1 MNLILGFIKLLRPL
15 NIAVAASAVLV
26 SAYILGVYEQYYIL
40 TCVVIV
46 VITYNG
52 AANAFND
59 YCDYEIDL
67 INRPNRP
74 LSRGMITSFQAL
86 SFAVI
91 LFAIGSVT
99 AFQLPFYARLTAVV
113 IAMPLIIIYSMRLK
127 GTPLLGNI
135 AVAMILGLTF
145 VFCGLAFNKL
155 GPMIMPAIL
164 AFGLTLVRELIKDIA
179 DVEGDN
185 TVGLKTLPLIIGK
198 NKAITVAIIK
208 VVLIGLVSLI
218 PYYLNIYGN
227 YYLILLVI
235 GVEIPLAIVVVLFMK
250 SPSISTAKQSEKLLK
265 FSTIIG
271 LTAILVDHYVS

>member
-1 MNLILGFIKLLRPL
+1 MILGFFKLLRPL
-15 NIAVAASAVLV
+15 NIVVAASAVLV

-40 TCVVIV
+40 VCVVIV
-46 VITYNG
+46 VIAYNG

-86 SFAVI
+86 GFAVI
-91 LFAIGSVT
+91 LFAIGSIA
-99 AFQLPFYARLTAVV
+99 AFQLPIYAMLTAVG
-113 IAMPLIIIYSMRLK
+113 IAMPLIIIYSLRLK

-135 AVAMILGLTF
+135 TVAVILGLTF

-155 GPMIMPAIL
+155 IPMVIPAIL

-185 TVGLKTLPLIIGK
+185 SAGLKTLPLVIGK
-198 NKAITVAIIK
+198 NKAITIAVINT
-208 VVLIGLVSLI
+208 VLIGLGALL
-218 PYYLNIYGN
+218 PYFFQIYGK

-235 GVEIPLAIVVVLFMK
+235 GVEIPLVMIVVLFMK
-250 SPSISTAKQSEKLLK
+250 SPSIYTARQSEKLLK

-271 LTAILVDHYVS
+271 LTAILVDYYAS

>member
-1 MNLILGFIKLLRPL
+1 LNLILGFIKLLRPL
-15 NIAVAASAVLV
+15 NIAVAALAVLV

-46 VITYNG
+46 VIAYNG

-74 LSRGMITSFQAL
+74 LSRGMITSFHAL

-99 AFQLPFYARLTAVV
+99 AFQLPFYARLMAVG
-113 IAMPLIIIYSMRLK
+113 ITMPLIIIYSMRLK

-185 TVGLKTLPLIIGK
+185 SAGLKTLPLVIGK
-198 NKAITVAIIK
+198 NKTITVAMIK
-208 VVLIGLVSLI
+208 AVLIGLVSLI
-218 PYYLNIYGN
+218 PYCLNIYGN

-250 SPSISTAKQSEKLLK
+250 SPSITTARKSEKLLK
-265 FSTIIG
+265 FSTIMG
-271 LTAILVDHYVS
+271 LTAILVDHYAS

>member
-15 NIAVAASAVLV
+15 NIAVAAFAVLV

-46 VITYNG
+46 VIAYNG

-91 LFAIGSVT
+91 LFAIGSIT
-99 AFQLPFYARLTAVV
+99 AFQLPFYARLTAVG

-185 TVGLKTLPLIIGK
+185 SVGLKTLPLVIGK

-208 VVLIGLVSLI
+208 AVLIGLVSLI

-271 LTAILVDHYVS
+271 LTAILVDHYAS

>member
-15 NIAVAASAVLV
+15 NIVVAAFAVLV
-26 SAYILGVYEQYYIL
+26 SAYILGVYEQYYTL

-46 VITYNG
+46 VIAYNG

-91 LFAIGSVT
+91 LFAIGTVT

-185 TVGLKTLPLIIGK
+185 YAGLKTLPLVIGK

-208 VVLIGLVSLI
+208 AVLIGLVSLI

-265 FSTIIG
+265 FSTIMG
-271 LTAILVDHYVS
+271 LTAILVDHYAS

>member
-1 MNLILGFIKLLRPL
+1 MILGFIKLLRPL
-15 NIAVAASAVLV
+15 NIAVAAFAVLV
-26 SAYILGVYEQYYIL
+26 SAYILGVYEQYFIL

-46 VITYNG
+46 VIAYNG

-99 AFQLPFYARLTAVV
+99 AFQLPFYARLTAVGV
-113 IAMPLIIIYSMRLK
+113 AMPLIIIYSMRLK

-135 AVAMILGLTF
+135 SVAMILGLTF
-145 VFCGLAFNKL
+145 VFCGLSFNKL

-185 TVGLKTLPLIIGK
+185 SAGLKTLPLVIGK
-198 NKAITVAIIK
+198 KKAITVAMIK
-208 VVLIGLVSLI
+208 AVLIGLVSLI

-250 SPSISTAKQSEKLLK
+250 SPSISTARQSEKLLK

-271 LTAILVDHYVS
+271 LTAILIDHYAS

>member
-1 MNLILGFIKLLRPL
+1 MILGFFKLLRPL
-15 NIAVAASAVLV
+15 NIVVAASAVLV

-74 LSRGMITSFQAL
+74 LGRGMITSFQAL
-86 SFAVI
+86 SFSII

-99 AFQLPFYARLTAVV
+99 AFQLPFYAMLTAVG

-127 GTPLLGNI
+127 GTPLLGNV
-135 AVAMILGLTF
+135 AVAIILGLTF
-145 VFCGLAFNKL
+145 VFCGLAFNKP

-185 TVGLKTLPLIIGK
+185 SVGLKTLPLVIGK

-208 VVLIGLVSLI
+208 AVLIGLVSLI

-271 LTAILVDHYVS
+271 LTAILVDHYAS

>member
-15 NIAVAASAVLV
+15 NIAVAAFAVLV
-26 SAYILGVYEQYYIL
+26 SAYILGVYEQYFIL

-46 VITYNG
+46 VIAYNG

-99 AFQLPFYARLTAVV
+99 AFQLPFYARLTAVGV
-113 IAMPLIIIYSMRLK
+113 AMPLIIIYSMRLK

-135 AVAMILGLTF
+135 SVAMILGLTF
-145 VFCGLAFNKL
+145 VFCGLSFNKL
-155 GPMIMPAIL
+155 DPMIMPAIL

-185 TVGLKTLPLIIGK
+185 SAGLKTLPLVIGK
-198 NKAITVAIIK
+198 KKAITVAMIK
-208 VVLIGLVSLI
+208 AVLIGLVSLI

-227 YYLILLVI
+227 YYLILLII

-250 SPSISTAKQSEKLLK
+250 SPSISTARQSEKLLK

-271 LTAILVDHYVS
+271 LTAILIDHYAS

>member
-15 NIAVAASAVLV
+15 NILVAAFAVLV

-91 LFAIGSVT
+91 LFAMGSVT
-99 AFQLPFYARLTAVV
+99 AFQLPFYARITAGV

-185 TVGLKTLPLIIGK
+185 SVGLKTLPLVIGN
-198 NKAITVAIIK
+198 NKAITVVMIK
-208 VVLIGLVSLI
+208 AVLIGLVSLI

-271 LTAILVDHYVS
+271 LTAILVDHYAS

>member
-1 MNLILGFIKLLRPL
+1 MNFILGFIKLLRPL
-15 NIAVAASAVLV
+15 NIAVAAFAVLV

-46 VITYNG
+46 VIAYNG

-74 LSRGMITSFQAL
+74 LSRGMITCSQAL
-86 SFAVI
+86 IFAVI
-91 LFAIGSVT
+91 LFLIGSII
-99 AFQLPFYARLTAVV
+99 AFQLPFYATLIAVG
-113 IAMPLIIIYSMRLK
+113 IALPLMVVYSLRLK
-127 GTPLLGNI
+127 GMPLLGNI
-135 AVAMILGLTF
+135 VVAAILGLTF
-145 VFCGLAFNKL
+145 IFCGLAFNNIV
-155 GPMIMPAIL
+155 PMIVPAIL

-185 TVGLKTLPLIIGK
+185 SVGLKTLPLVLGK
-198 NKAITVAIIK
+198 NKAINFAVIN
-208 VVLIGLVSLI
+208 VVIIGLGALL
-218 PYYLNIYGN
+218 PYFLHIYGK

-235 GVEIPLAIVVVLFMK
+235 GVEIPLAIIVVLFMK
-250 SPSISTAKQSEKLLK
+250 SPSTSTAIKSAKLLK

-271 LTAILVDHYVS
+271 LTAILVDHYAS

>member
-15 NIAVAASAVLV
+15 NIAVAAFAVLV

-46 VITYNG
+46 VIAYNG

-91 LFAIGSVT
+91 LFAIGSIT

-145 VFCGLAFNKL
+145 VFCGLAFNKP

-185 TVGLKTLPLIIGK
+185 SVGLKTLPLVIGN
-198 NKAITVAIIK
+198 NKAITVVMIK
-208 VVLIGLVSLI
+208 AVLIGLVSLI

-265 FSTIIG
+265 FSTIMG
-271 LTAILVDHYVS
+271 LTAILVDHYAS

>member
-1 MNLILGFIKLLRPL
+1 MSLILGFTKLLRPL
-15 NIAVAASAVLV
+15 NIAVAAFAVLV

-46 VITYNG
+46 VIAYNG

-185 TVGLKTLPLIIGK
+185 SVGLKTLPLIIGK
-198 NKAITVAIIK
+198 NKAITIAIIK
-208 VVLIGLVSLI
+208 AVLIGLVSLT

-265 FSTIIG
+265 FSTIMG
-271 LTAILVDHYVS
+271 LTAILVDHYAS

>member
-1 MNLILGFIKLLRPL
+1 LNLILGFIKLLRPL
-15 NIAVAASAVLV
+15 NIAVAAFSVLV

-40 TCVVIV
+40 TYVIIV
-46 VITYNG
+46 VIAYNG

-86 SFAVI
+86 CFAVI
-91 LFAIGSVT
+91 LFAIGSVI
-99 AFQLPFYARLTAVV
+99 AFQLPFYASLTAVG
-113 IAMPLIIIYSMRLK
+113 IAMPLIIIYSIRIK

-145 VFCGLAFNKL
+145 VFCGLAFNNL

-185 TVGLKTLPLIIGK
+185 YAGLKTLPLVIGK
-198 NKAITVAIIK
+198 NKAITVAMIK
-208 VVLIGLVSLI
+208 AVLIGLVSLI

-250 SPSISTAKQSEKLLK
+250 SSSITTARQSEKLLK
-265 FSTIIG
+265 FSTIMG
-271 LTAILVDHYVS
+271 LTAILVDHYAS

>member
-15 NIAVAASAVLV
+15 NIAVAAFAVLV

-46 VITYNG
+46 VIAYNG

-91 LFAIGSVT
+91 LFAIGSIT

-145 VFCGLAFNKL
+145 VFCGLAFNKP

-185 TVGLKTLPLIIGK
+185 SVGLKTLPLVIGN
-198 NKAITVAIIK
+198 NKAITVAMIK
-208 VVLIGLVSLI
+208 AVLIGLVSLI

-271 LTAILVDHYVS
+271 LTAILVDHYAS

>member
-15 NIAVAASAVLV
+15 NIAVAAFSVLV

-40 TCVVIV
+40 TYVIIV
-46 VITYNG
+46 VIAYTG

-86 SFAVI
+86 CFAVI
-91 LFAIGSVT
+91 LFAIGSVI
-99 AFQLPFYARLTAVV
+99 AFQLPFYASLTAVG
-113 IAMPLIIIYSMRLK
+113 IAMPLIIIYSIRIK

-145 VFCGLAFNKL
+145 VFCGLAFNNL

-185 TVGLKTLPLIIGK
+185 YAGLKTLPLVIGK
-198 NKAITVAIIK
+198 NKTITVVMIK
-208 VVLIGLVSLI
+208 AVLIGLVSLI

-250 SPSISTAKQSEKLLK
+250 SSSITTARQSEKLLK
-265 FSTIIG
+265 FSTIMG
-271 LTAILVDHYVS
+271 LTAILVDQYAS

>member
-1 MNLILGFIKLLRPL
+1 MNLILGFTKLLRPL
-15 NIAVAASAVLV
+15 NIAVAAFAVLV

-74 LSRGMITSFQAL
+74 LSRGMITGFQAL
-86 SFAVI
+86 SFAII
-91 LFAIGSVT
+91 LFGIGSVT
-99 AFQLPFYARLTAVV
+99 AFQLPFYAMLTAVG
-113 IAMPLIIIYSMRLK
+113 IAMPLILIYSLRLK
-127 GTPLLGNI
+127 GTPLLGNVTV
-135 AVAMILGLTF
+135 AVILGLTF

-155 GPMIMPAIL
+155 IPMVIPAIL

-185 TVGLKTLPLIIGK
+185 SAGLKTLPLVIGK
-198 NKAITVAIIK
+198 NKAITVTVINT
-208 VVLIGLVSLI
+208 VLIGLGALL
-218 PYYLNIYGN
+218 PYFFQIYGK

-235 GVEIPLAIVVVLFMK
+235 GVEIPLVMIVVLFMK
-250 SPSISTAKQSEKLLK
+250 SPSIYTARQSEKLLK

-271 LTAILVDHYVS
+271 LTAILVDYYAS

>member
-1 MNLILGFIKLLRPL
+1 MSLILGFIKLLRPL
-15 NIAVAASAVLV
+15 NIAVAAFAVLV

-46 VITYNG
+46 VIAYNG

-145 VFCGLAFNKL
+145 VFCGLAFNKP

-185 TVGLKTLPLIIGK
+185 SVGLKTLPLVIGN

-208 VVLIGLVSLI
+208 AVLIGLVSLI

-271 LTAILVDHYVS
+271 LTAILVDHYAS

>member
-15 NIAVAASAVLV
+15 NITVAASAVLV

-46 VITYNG
+46 VIAYNG

-185 TVGLKTLPLIIGK
+185 SVGLKTLPLVIGK

-208 VVLIGLVSLI
+208 AVLIGLVSLI

-271 LTAILVDHYVS
+271 LTAILVDHYAS

>member
-1 MNLILGFIKLLRPL
+1 MILGFIKLLRPL
-15 NIAVAASAVLV
+15 NIAVAAFSILV

-40 TCVVIV
+40 TYVIIV
-46 VITYNG
+46 VIAYNG

-86 SFAVI
+86 CFAVI
-91 LFAIGSVT
+91 LFAIGSVI
-99 AFQLPFYARLTAVV
+99 AFQLPFYASLTAVG
-113 IAMPLIIIYSMRLK
+113 IAMPLIIIYSIRIK

-185 TVGLKTLPLIIGK
+185 YAGLKTLPLVIGK
-198 NKAITVAIIK
+198 NKAITVAMIK
-208 VVLIGLVSLI
+208 AVLIGLVSLI

-250 SPSISTAKQSEKLLK
+250 SSSITTARQSEKLLK
-265 FSTIIG
+265 FSTIMG
-271 LTAILVDHYVS
+271 LTAILVDHYAS

>member
-1 MNLILGFIKLLRPL
+1 MILGFFKLLRPL
-15 NIAVAASAVLV
+15 NIVVAASAVLV

-40 TCVVIV
+40 VCVVIV
-46 VITYNG
+46 VIAYNG

-91 LFAIGSVT
+91 LFAVGTIT

-145 VFCGLAFNKL
+145 VFCGLAFNKP

-185 TVGLKTLPLIIGK
+185 SVGLKTLPLVIGK

-208 VVLIGLVSLI
+208 AVLIGLVSLI

-271 LTAILVDHYVS
+271 LTAILVDHYAS

>member
-15 NIAVAASAVLV
+15 NIAVAAFAVLV
-26 SAYILGVYEQYYIL
+26 SAYILGVYEQYFIL

-46 VITYNG
+46 VIAYNG

-99 AFQLPFYARLTAVV
+99 AFQLPFYARLTAVGV
-113 IAMPLIIIYSMRLK
+113 AMPLIIIYSMRLK

-135 AVAMILGLTF
+135 SVAMILGLTF
-145 VFCGLAFNKL
+145 VFCGLSFNKL

-185 TVGLKTLPLIIGK
+185 SSGLKTLPLVIGK
-198 NKAITVAIIK
+198 KKAITVAMIK
-208 VVLIGLVSLI
+208 AVLIGLVSLI

-250 SPSISTAKQSEKLLK
+250 SPSISTARQSEKLLK

-271 LTAILVDHYVS
+271 LTAILIDHYAS

>member
-15 NIAVAASAVLV
+15 NIAVAAFSVLV

-40 TCVVIV
+40 TYVIIV
-46 VITYNG
+46 VIAYNG

-86 SFAVI
+86 CFAVI
-91 LFAIGSVT
+91 LFAIGSVI
-99 AFQLPFYARLTAVV
+99 AFQLPFYASLTAVG
-113 IAMPLIIIYSMRLK
+113 IAMPLIIIYSIRIK

-145 VFCGLAFNKL
+145 VFCGLAFNNL

-185 TVGLKTLPLIIGK
+185 YAGLKTLPLVIGK
-198 NKAITVAIIK
+198 NKAITVAMIK
-208 VVLIGLVSLI
+208 AVLIGLVSLI

-250 SPSISTAKQSEKLLK
+250 SSSITTARQSEKLLK
-265 FSTIIG
+265 FSTIMG
-271 LTAILVDHYVS
+271 LTAILVDHYAS

>member
-15 NIAVAASAVLV
+15 NIAVAAFSVLV

-40 TCVVIV
+40 TYVIIV
-46 VITYNG
+46 VIAYTG

-86 SFAVI
+86 SFAII
-91 LFAIGSVT
+91 LFGIGSAA
-99 AFQLPFYARLTAVV
+99 AFQLPFYAMLTAVG
-113 IAMPLIIIYSMRLK
+113 IAMPLIIIYSLRLK
-127 GTPLLGNI
+127 GTPLLGNVTV
-135 AVAMILGLTF
+135 AVILGLTF
-145 VFCGLAFNKL
+145 LFCGLAFNKL
-155 GPMIMPAIL
+155 SPMVIPAIL

-185 TVGLKTLPLIIGK
+185 SAGLKTLPLVIGK
-198 NKAITVAIIK
+198 NKAITVAVINT
-208 VVLIGLVSLI
+208 VLIGLGALL
-218 PYYLNIYGN
+218 PYFFHIYGK

-235 GVEIPLAIVVVLFMK
+235 GVEIPLAMIVVLFMK
-250 SPSISTAKQSEKLLK
+250 SPSISTARQSAKLLK

-271 LTAILVDHYVS
+271 LSAILVDYYAS

>member
-1 MNLILGFIKLLRPL
+1 LILGFIKLLRPL
-15 NIAVAASAVLV
+15 NIAVAAFAVLV
-26 SAYILGVYEQYYIL
+26 SAYILGVYEQYFIL

-46 VITYNG
+46 VIAYNG

-99 AFQLPFYARLTAVV
+99 AFQLPFYARLTAVGV
-113 IAMPLIIIYSMRLK
+113 AMPLIIIYSMRLK

-135 AVAMILGLTF
+135 SVAMILGLTF
-145 VFCGLAFNKL
+145 VFCGLSFNKL
-155 GPMIMPAIL
+155 DPMIMPAIL

-185 TVGLKTLPLIIGK
+185 SAGLKTLPLVIGK
-198 NKAITVAIIK
+198 KKAITVAMIK
-208 VVLIGLVSLI
+208 AVLIGLVSLI

-250 SPSISTAKQSEKLLK
+250 SPSISTARQSEKLLK

-271 LTAILVDHYVS
+271 LTAILIDHYAS

>member
-1 MNLILGFIKLLRPL
+1 MNLILGFTKLLRPL
-15 NIAVAASAVLV
+15 NISVAAFAVLV

-40 TCVVIV
+40 TCVIIV
-46 VITYNG
+46 VIAYNG

-91 LFAIGSVT
+91 LFAVGTVT

-145 VFCGLAFNKL
+145 IFCGLAFNKP

-185 TVGLKTLPLIIGK
+185 SVGLKTLPLVIGN
-198 NKAITVAIIK
+198 NKAITVVMIK
-208 VVLIGLVSLI
+208 AVLIGLVSLI

-271 LTAILVDHYVS
+271 LTAILVDHYAS

>member
-15 NIAVAASAVLV
+15 NIVVAAFAVLV
-26 SAYILGVYEQYYIL
+26 SAYILGVYEQYYTL

-46 VITYNG
+46 VISYNG

-91 LFAIGSVT
+91 LFAIGSIT

-145 VFCGLAFNKL
+145 VFCGLAFNKP

-185 TVGLKTLPLIIGK
+185 SVGLKTLPLVIGN
-198 NKAITVAIIK
+198 NKAITVVMIK
-208 VVLIGLVSLI
+208 AVLIGLVSLI

-250 SPSISTAKQSEKLLK
+250 SPSITTARQSEKLLK
-265 FSTIIG
+265 FSTIMG
-271 LTAILVDHYVS
+271 LTAILVDHYAS

>member
-1 MNLILGFIKLLRPL
+1 MVLGFFKLLRPL
-15 NIAVAASAVLV
+15 NIVVAASAVLV

-46 VITYNG
+46 VIAYNG

-127 GTPLLGNI
+127 GAPLLGNI

-145 VFCGLAFNKL
+145 VFCGLAFNKP

-185 TVGLKTLPLIIGK
+185 SVGLKTLPLVIGK

-208 VVLIGLVSLI
+208 AVLIGLVSLI

-265 FSTIIG
+265 FSTIMG
-271 LTAILVDHYVS
+271 LTAILVDHYAS

>member
-1 MNLILGFIKLLRPL
+1 LNLILGFIKLLRPL
-15 NIAVAASAVLV
+15 NIAVAAFAVLV

-46 VITYNG
+46 VIAYNG

-59 YCDYEIDL
+59 YYDYEIDL

-74 LSRGMITSFQAL
+74 LSRGMITSLQAL
-86 SFAVI
+86 SLAVI

-99 AFQLPFYARLTAVV
+99 AFQLPFYAKLTAVG

-185 TVGLKTLPLIIGK
+185 SAGLKTLPLVIGK
-198 NKAITVAIIK
+198 NKAIIVAMIK
-208 VVLIGLVSLI
+208 AVLIGLVLLI

-250 SPSISTAKQSEKLLK
+250 SPSISTARQSEKLLK

-271 LTAILVDHYVS
+271 LTAILVDHYAS

>member
-15 NIAVAASAVLV
+15 NIAVAAFAVLV

-46 VITYNG
+46 VIAYNG

-91 LFAIGSVT
+91 LFAIGSIT

-145 VFCGLAFNKL
+145 VFCGLAFNKP

-185 TVGLKTLPLIIGK
+185 SVGLKTLPLVIGK

-208 VVLIGLVSLI
+208 AVLIGLVSLI

-271 LTAILVDHYVS
+271 LTAILVDHYAS

>member
-15 NIAVAASAVLV
+15 NIVVAAFAVLV
-26 SAYILGVYEQYYIL
+26 SAYILGVYEQYYTL

-46 VITYNG
+46 VIAYNG

-99 AFQLPFYARLTAVV
+99 AFQLPFYARLMAVV

-155 GPMIMPAIL
+155 GPMIVPAIL

-185 TVGLKTLPLIIGK
+185 SVGLKTLPLVIGK

-208 VVLIGLVSLI
+208 AVLIGLVSLI

-271 LTAILVDHYVS
+271 LTAILVDHYAS

>member
-15 NIAVAASAVLV
+15 NIVVAAFAVLV
-26 SAYILGVYEQYYIL
+26 SAYILGVYEQYYTL

-46 VITYNG
+46 VIAYNG

-91 LFAIGSVT
+91 LFAIGTVT
-99 AFQLPFYARLTAVV
+99 AFQLPFYARLAAVV

-155 GPMIMPAIL
+155 GPMIVPAIL

-185 TVGLKTLPLIIGK
+185 SVGLKTLPLVVGK

-208 VVLIGLVSLI
+208 AVLIGLVSLI

-271 LTAILVDHYVS
+271 LTAILVDHYAS

>member
-1 MNLILGFIKLLRPL
+1 LILGFIKLLRPL
-15 NIAVAASAVLV
+15 NIAVAAFAVLV
-26 SAYILGVYEQYYIL
+26 SAYILGVYEQYYTL

-46 VITYNG
+46 VIAYNG

-91 LFAIGSVT
+91 LFAIGSIT

-145 VFCGLAFNKL
+145 VFCGLAFNKP

-185 TVGLKTLPLIIGK
+185 SVGLKTLPLVIGK

-208 VVLIGLVSLI
+208 AVLIGLVSLI

-271 LTAILVDHYVS
+271 LTAILVDHYAS

>member
-15 NIAVAASAVLV
+15 NIVVAAFAVLV
-26 SAYILGVYEQYYIL
+26 SAYILGVYEQYYTL

-46 VITYNG
+46 VIAYNG

-91 LFAIGSVT
+91 LFAIGSIT

-155 GPMIMPAIL
+155 GPMIVPAIL

-185 TVGLKTLPLIIGK
+185 SVGLKTLPLVIGK

-208 VVLIGLVSLI
+208 AVLIGLVSLI

-235 GVEIPLAIVVVLFMK
+235 GVEIPLAIVVFLFMK

-271 LTAILVDHYVS
+271 LTAILVDHYAS